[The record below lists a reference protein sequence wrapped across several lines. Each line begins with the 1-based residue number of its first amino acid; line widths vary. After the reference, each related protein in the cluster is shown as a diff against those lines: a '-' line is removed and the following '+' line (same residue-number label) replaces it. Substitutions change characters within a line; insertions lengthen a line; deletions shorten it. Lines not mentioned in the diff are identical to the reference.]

1 MLMIDLR
8 MCNFIFSLT
17 SAFQNYDH
25 VEHETNPANLLFTN
39 DPPVGRDALR

>member
-25 VEHETNPANLLFTN
+25 VENEPNPAELLITDN
-39 DPPVGRDALR
+39 PPVGRNTIR